1 MVPWSL
7 ERKHTYRQYQLKS
20 SYALWVTKIMP
31 HFILLHNWTRI
42 SWHVLFIFLFCW
54 LKTVFL
60 LNDTIWGPECTFFKE
75 PKTVYSHPKRVC
87 WITVTQRD
95 VLPDDRHSRVRC
107 PSRWPSLW
115 SEISWVRSIV
125 FWILFDPLF
134 WVLSFLSGK
143 LPQGTSSMRV
153 KEGRLWKRACQNM
166 SSFWCYSWQPVF
178 YEILKTQ
185 VFQKLCVNT
194 SFPWL
199 LAFRVTDENSAVS
212 LSLIQF

>member
-1 MVPWSL
+1 MILSGAL
-7 ERKHTYRQYQLKS
+7 NAHSLKS
-20 SYALWVTKIMP
+20 PRL
-31 HFILLHNWTRI
+31 
-42 SWHVLFIFLFCW
+42 
-54 LKTVFL
+54 
-60 LNDTIWGPECTFFKE
+60 CTLIQKG
-75 PKTVYSHPKRVC
+75 SA
-87 WITVTQRD
+87 VTQRD
-95 VLPDDRHSRVRC
+95 VLPDDRHSIEWDVLPDDHHSGVRYLGWG
-107 PSRWPSLW
+107 PLFSGSYL
-115 SEISWVRSIV
+115 
-125 FWILFDPLF
+125 ILF
-134 WVLSFLSGK
+134 SFFSGK

-153 KEGRLWKRACQNM
+153 KEGRLWKCACQNM

>member
-60 LNDTIWGPECTFFKE
+60 FNDTIWGPECTFFKE

-87 WITVTQRD
+87 WTTVTQRD
-95 VLPDDRHSRVRC
+95 VLPDDRHSIEWDVLPDDHHSGVRYLGWG
-107 PSRWPSLW
+107 PLFSGSYL
-115 SEISWVRSIV
+115 
-125 FWILFDPLF
+125 ILFSGFYPF
-134 WVLSFLSGK
+134 FLGNFLK
-143 LPQGTSSMRV
+143 VLPQWG
-153 KEGRLWKRACQNM
+153 
-166 SSFWCYSWQPVF
+166 
-178 YEILKTQ
+178 
-185 VFQKLCVNT
+185 
-194 SFPWL
+194 
-199 LAFRVTDENSAVS
+199 
-212 LSLIQF
+212 